1 MEFFIYLI
9 IYFFAVFFCLTNYNL
24 KKERFFALWF
34 LISMFLSFYVRTG
47 YDLSVESDFLQYS
60 RVMQMEDIPLFFYR
74 EFIFIYALQILYKIT
89 SDPVIVFMILDCLF
103 YIIFFRGIS
112 YLRKGLFP
120 KVSNVSMYYIYFSV
134 LLFFPTVLGF
144 HTTYRQLFST
154 ALAIFAFGLYINN
167 LKRSGIL
174 YFIIS
179 FFVHNSSFLFLP
191 IFFFA
196 NKNKFSKV
204 LSLLTLIFIVF
215 VNITIAES
223 TNEILVRDFT
233 STKEGANITLMY
245 IYSLLFIFF
254 FIWLTEIYFNRK
266 GKIYFTW
273 IVLFMCIIYFSSIIG
288 FSSGVSQRV
297 AFLAF
302 SFVYLLV
309 GLYLEVIFKQKKF
322 TRFVFINLSLLP
334 LIFIHNSTIPTP
346 F

>member
-1 MEFFIYLI
+1 MEFFIYLL
-9 IYFFAVFFCLTNYNL
+9 IYFFAVFFSLTNYNL
-24 KKERFFALWF
+24 KKERFFVLWF

-74 EFIFIYALQILYKIT
+74 EFIFIYTLQILYKIT
-89 SDPVIVFMILDCLF
+89 SDPVIVFIILDCLF
-103 YIIFFRGIS
+103 YIIFFKGIS

-120 KVSNVSMYYIYFSV
+120 KVSNVSMYYIYFSA
-134 LLFFPTVLGF
+134 LLFFPIVLGF

-154 ALAIFAFGLYINN
+154 ALAIFAYGLYINN
-167 LKRSGIL
+167 FKRKGLL

-179 FFVHNSSFLFLP
+179 LFIHNSSIFFLP
-191 IFFFA
+191 IFFLA
-196 NKNKFSKV
+196 NKNKFSKL
-204 LSLLTLIFIVF
+204 LSLLTLISIVF
-215 VNITIAES
+215 VITTIAES
-223 TNEILVRDFT
+223 TNDFLARDFT

-245 IYSLLFIFF
+245 ICSLLFIFF
-254 FIWLTEIYFNRK
+254 FIWLTEIYFSRIR
-266 GKIYFTW
+266 KIYFTW

-297 AFLAF
+297 AFLTF

-309 GLYLEVIFKQKKF
+309 GLYFEAIFKQKKF
-322 TRFVFINLSLLP
+322 IRFVFINLSLLP
-334 LIFIHNSTIPTP
+334 LIFIHNATIPTP